1 MANTPQR
8 IVYFDGV
15 CNVCNTFVDFLIRR
29 DHKRILKYAPLQGET
44 AKKRVPAELIS
55 SLSTVVLEDEHGV
68 LSTES
73 TAAIKTIASLG
84 GVYALISVFL
94 ILPKFLRDWVYRWV
108 ADHRYLWFGKRDTC
122 RLPTPEERAQF
133 LA

>member
-1 MANTPQR
+1 MAQVPQR

-15 CNVCNTFVDFLIRR
+15 CNVCNAFIDFLIRHDR
-29 DHKRILKYAPLQGET
+29 KRSLKYSPLQGET
-44 AKKRVPAELIS
+44 AKGRIPVDLIS
-55 SLSTVVLEDEHGV
+55 NLSTIVLEDGGV
-68 LSTES
+68 ISTQS

-84 GVYALISVFL
+84 GVYSLMSVFL
-94 ILPKFLRDWVYRWV
+94 IVPKFLRDWVYRWI

-133 LA
+133 LP